1 MATLINRN
9 YFINTYGTDVVC
21 AYFDLGANSSGA
33 GRYTSAL
40 YQICSDDDWV
50 KTFVALRNAA
60 CLFKLP
66 MDASASV
73 DIVFDDA
80 QADVRPAFFVE
91 IHRSSHLKTAEC
103 TEVQQE
109 PLSAEARA
117 AVDEV
122 KRALDAAM
130 YVLPPQRIAPGVRI
144 PVGKCA
150 DAACESGV
158 EIDCAEGMVP
168 ECNSGHLRCVSISS
182 QAADSQR
189 KS

>member
-9 YFINTYGTDVVC
+9 YFVNTYGTDVVC
-21 AYFDLGANSSGA
+21 AYFDVGANSAGA
-33 GRYTSAL
+33 GRYTSAV
-40 YQICSDDDWV
+40 YQICSDDDWLRA
-50 KTFVALRNAA
+50 FVALRDAA

-73 DIVFDDA
+73 DIVFDEA

-109 PLSAEARA
+109 PLSAQAQA

-130 YVLPPQRIAPGVRI
+130 YALPPQRIAPGTGI

-158 EIDCAEGMVP
+158 EIDCPEGTVP
-168 ECNSGHLRCVSISS
+168 ECNGGHLRCVSLSS
-182 QAADSQR
+182 HPADSLR